1 MLKRRTVEKAEAAP
15 ATKQVRAPLLRWYA
29 KNKRDLPWRRNP
41 DLYNTLLSEFMLQ
54 QTRVD
59 QALPYFHRFH
69 EAFPTL
75 RDLAEAPPE
84 RVLKLW
90 EGLGYYSRARNL
102 QKAAQRLAAIRGAPK
117 LDDLAECPGIGPYTL
132 AAIGS
137 IVLNAPLPVV
147 DGNVNRVMARL
158 LALEK
163 PPQTPVV
170 RARILE
176 LLGEWICRTAPGD
189 FNQAVMELGA
199 TVCTPKNPSCDS
211 CPLRASCRAF
221 ELGRAED
228 FPKRAPKKARPHK
241 DVAAALVT
249 RADGRVLIAQ
259 RPERGLLASLW
270 EFPGGTRAGRESIGA
285 CCERTIRERLG
296 LRVDVGKRVAS
307 VEHGFSHFT
316 ITLHAFACR
325 ARGGTA
331 KPAPATGKEGAY
343 QDCRWVAAGEL
354 PGFAFPRAH
363 WPLVKIAADG
373 SNGGT
378 SRASR

>member
-1 MLKRRTVEKAEAAP
+1 MPKRPTIKQTEATP
-15 ATKQVRAPLLRWYA
+15 AAKQVRAPLLRWYA
-29 KNKRDLPWRRNP
+29 KHKRDLPWRRNP

-59 QALPYFHRFH
+59 QALPYFHRFLK
-69 EAFPTL
+69 EFPAL
-75 RDLAEAPPE
+75 RDLAGAPPE

-102 QKAAQRLAAIRGAPK
+102 QKAAQRLAGIRGAPG
-117 LDDLAECPGIGPYTL
+117 LEDLAECPGIGPYTL

-158 LALEK
+158 LALEE
-163 PPQTPVV
+163 PPQTPAAK
-170 RARILE
+170 ARILE
-176 LLGEWICRTAPGD
+176 LLEGWICRKAPGD

-199 TVCTPKNPSCDS
+199 TVCTPKAPSCGS
-211 CPLRASCRAF
+211 CPLRASCRAWA
-221 ELGRAED
+221 LGRAED
-228 FPKRAPKKARPHK
+228 FPKRPPKKARPHK

-259 RPERGLLASLW
+259 RPERGLLADLW
-270 EFPGGTRAGRESIGA
+270 EFPGGTRAGKEPVEA
-285 CCERTIRERLG
+285 CCARTLLERLG
-296 LRVDVGKRVAS
+296 LHVDVGERVAS

-331 KPAPATGKEGAY
+331 KPAPPSGKEGAY
-343 QDCRWVAAGEL
+343 QACRWVKAGEL

-363 WPLVKIAADG
+363 WPLLKIAAEG
-373 SNGGT
+373 SNGGA
-378 SRASR
+378 SRASV

>member
-1 MLKRRTVEKAEAAP
+1 MPKRTTKKRQEAAP
-15 ATKQVRAPLLRWYA
+15 STKQIRAPLLRWYA

-59 QALPYFHRFH
+59 QALPYFHRFL
-69 EAFPTL
+69 ETFPTL
-75 RDLAEAPPE
+75 RDLAGAPPE

-102 QKAAQRLAAIRGAPK
+102 QKAAQRLAEVRGAPS
-117 LDDLAECPGIGPYTL
+117 LEELAECPGIGPYTL

-137 IVLNAPLPVV
+137 IVLHAPLPVV

-158 LALEK
+158 LALEE
-163 PPQTPVV
+163 PPQTPAV

-176 LLGEWICRTAPGD
+176 LLNEWICRKAPGD

-199 TVCTPKNPSCDS
+199 TVCTPKTPCCKK
-211 CPLRASCRAF
+211 CPLRACCRALA
-221 ELGRAED
+221 LGRAED

-270 EFPGGTRAGRESIGA
+270 EFPGGMRAGRESVGA
-285 CCERTIRERLG
+285 CCARTLQERLG
-296 LRVDVGKRVAS
+296 LRVDVGPRVAS

-316 ITLHAFACR
+316 ITLHAFVCH

-331 KPAPATGKEGAY
+331 RPAPASGKDGTY
-343 QDCRWVAAGEL
+343 QDCRWVKAGEL

-363 WPLVKIAADG
+363 WPLLKIAADG
-373 SNGGT
+373 SNGGA
-378 SRASR
+378 SRASV